1 MDFFGLDIGSHYLK
15 AVELKQAGDKYDLR
29 AAGTTAST
37 GKGVFSDAENDLT
50 VLAQKIKKLIDEL
63 KIGTKNV
70 AVALPEDQVFTR
82 LISLPKLSSQE
93 LESALN
99 WEAEQYVPLP
109 LSEITLSHQIV
120 GQTSLQGKEK
130 LEVLLVASP
139 NRLIDKTVQILRS
152 SGLNPISL
160 ETEILS
166 MSRSLVG
173 ASKETTLLV
182 DLGAKASDLAIVENS
197 QVIFTRSI
205 ATAGEA
211 LTRAIS
217 TGLGLETSRSE
228 EYKKA
233 YGANPERLEGKVL
246 KAIEP
251 VLEAIAKE
259 ISAAIQFYVSQKEQR
274 VVKRILLTGG
284 SAMVPNLTYWMTKKV
299 GLEVQ
304 IGNPFIQVNQSELLG
319 KLSKETYC
327 FYSVAA
333 GLAMKEA

>member
-15 AVELKQAGDKYDLR
+15 AVELKKAGDEYDLR

-37 GKGVFSDAENDLT
+37 GKGIFSDAESDLT
-50 VLAQKIKKLIDEL
+50 VLSQKIKKLVDEL

-70 AVALPEDQVFTR
+70 VVALPEDQVFTR

-109 LSEITLSHQIV
+109 LGEITLSHQVV
-120 GQTSLQGKEK
+120 GQTSSQGREK

-139 NRLIDKTVQILRS
+139 NRLIDKTVQVLRS

-160 ETEILS
+160 ETEILA
-166 MSRSLVG
+166 MSRSLIG
-173 ASKETTLLV
+173 TSKETTLLV
-182 DLGAKASDLAIVENS
+182 DLGAKASDLAIVEKG
-197 QVIFTRSI
+197 QVVFTRSI

-211 LTRAIS
+211 LTRAVF
-217 TGLGLETSRSE
+217 TNLELEVSRAE

-233 YGANPERLEGKVL
+233 YGANSERLEGKVL

-259 ISAAIQFYVSQKEQR
+259 ISAAIQFYVSQKEQQ
-274 VVKRILLTGG
+274 VVKRVLLTGG
-284 SAMVPNLTYWMTKKV
+284 STMMPDLTYWMTKKV

-304 IGNPFIQVNQSELLG
+304 IGNPFTRVKQSDLLS
-319 KLSKETYC
+319 KLPKETYC

-333 GLAMKEA
+333 GLAMKEI